1 MSDAERADET
11 TDRRMV
17 GLLGWA
23 VAIGFMVLWLAGGCE

>member
-1 MSDAERADET
+1 MSDAERADEA

-23 VAIGFMVLWLAGGCE
+23 VAIGFMVLWLVGGCE